1 MRCSNLM
8 KICYEK
14 YGEFFFSSIFRFF
27 IQTLFIFTSN
37 RRDFSMLPLSISHL
51 FQLKVFVFVPIS
63 QPILII
69 SHDHDNCA
77 CRILFRF
84 LSCSCC
90 VTNFFLFMFA
100 FSHLLCTSLFG
111 LCDVYVCLS
120 VRKSAT
126 IHDRT

>member
-1 MRCSNLM
+1 MAS
-8 KICYEK
+8 
-14 YGEFFFSSIFRFF
+14 FFFFNFSFLHTINKHFSFLHLIDAIF
-27 IQTLFIFTSN
+27 LCSY
-37 RRDFSMLPLSISHL
+37 SMLPLSLSHL

-90 VTNFFLFMFA
+90 VTIFFLFMFA